1 MRAKKMLNVGKAL
14 LVAAFNVAKMR
25 RNDSDVPGR
34 LNDQKINAFIC
45 AD

>member
-1 MRAKKMLNVGKAL
+1 MCAKKMLNVGKAL